1 MRALLLS
8 VCALAASGCTSIAQS
23 DAPALIVQPTAASRA
38 ELKRIVATALNRND
52 VTLADDALTRES
64 VLLIE
69 RTPARDA
76 TGQRLSGRDLE
87 KPEQFQLVSHDGRC
101 TLIHQGSSK
110 RYELQQT
117 TCKVP

>member
-1 MRALLLS
+1 MRALVLS
-8 VCALAASGCTSIAQS
+8 ACTLAASGCASIAQS

-38 ELKRIVATALNRND
+38 ELKQVVATALNRTD

-69 RTPARDA
+69 RAPARDA
-76 TGQRLSGRDLE
+76 ADQRLSGRDLE
-87 KPEQFQLVSHDGRC
+87 KPETFRLVTHDGRC
-101 TLIHQGSSK
+101 TLIHQASGK
-110 RYELQQT
+110 RYELPQT